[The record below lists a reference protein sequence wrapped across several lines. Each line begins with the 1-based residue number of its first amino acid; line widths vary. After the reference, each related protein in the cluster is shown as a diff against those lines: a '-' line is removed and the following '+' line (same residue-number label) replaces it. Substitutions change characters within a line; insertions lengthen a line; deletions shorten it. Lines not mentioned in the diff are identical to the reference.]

1 MDLDVIKDANS
12 PFLAALNESLR
23 GVQESFLRPFWR
35 LDISSI
41 PQRKTL
47 SKATK
52 VLRDYGR
59 KLIHDRQEAVSRGE
73 DTPSDILDHIL
84 RVAKAEPTLTL
95 EYLVD
100 EFVTFF
106 LAGHLFFVS
115 FDFDS
120 FKSDIVVA
128 KAMQISL
135 QFTLGQFH
143 LKTRRIY
150 AA

>member
-1 MDLDVIKDANS
+1 MDFDVIKDANS

-41 PQRKTL
+41 SQRKKL

-52 VLRDYGR
+52 VLRDYGM
-59 KLIHDRQEAVSRGE
+59 KLIHDRQEAISRGE

-106 LAGHLFFVS
+106 LAGQLFIFPLTL
-115 FDFDS
+115 FDL
-120 FKSDIVVA
+120 FKGPPSTNRHYMSVE
-128 KAMQISL
+128 
-135 QFTLGQFH
+135 GGH
-143 LKTRRIY
+143 LKLI
-150 AA
+150 

>member
-12 PFLAALNESLR
+12 PFLAALNDSLR

-41 PQRKTL
+41 SQRKTL

-52 VLRDYGR
+52 ILRDYGR
-59 KLIHDRQEAVSRGE
+59 KLIHDRQEAISRGE

-84 RVAKAEPTLTL
+84 RVAEAEPTLTL

-106 LAGHLFFVS
+106 LAGQLFFFPLTS
-115 FDFDS
+115 
-120 FKSDIVVA
+120 
-128 KAMQISL
+128 
-135 QFTLGQFH
+135 TH
-143 LKTRRIY
+143 LKVT
-150 AA
+150 